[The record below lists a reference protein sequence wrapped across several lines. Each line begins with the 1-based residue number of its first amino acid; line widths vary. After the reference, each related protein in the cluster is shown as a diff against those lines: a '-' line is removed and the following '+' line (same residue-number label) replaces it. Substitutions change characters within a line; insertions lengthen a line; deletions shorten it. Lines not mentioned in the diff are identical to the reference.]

1 MNMEFLEDSL
11 LKLVKHVESD
21 ALRTITNVAGKEY
34 TSYGKLKKKNSFAKI
49 FFTRYT
55 RAF

>member
-11 LKLVKHVESD
+11 LKLVKHFESD